1 MRPLL
6 PKDLTN
12 QNLSALQVQL
22 VLCRVAAVK
31 RPTVHHHSAD
41 YIFSD
46 PFGSNELIFS
56 PLKNSVP
63 LKLVLG
69 GVAGVA
75 HFITGHEQT
84 Q

>member
-1 MRPLL
+1 MI
-6 PKDLTN
+6 LT
-12 QNLSALQVQL
+12 VG
-22 VLCRVAAVK
+22 CRVPA
-31 RPTVHHHSAD
+31 VHHHSAD
-41 YIFSD
+41 YIFWSVGTIE
-46 PFGSNELIFS
+46 FILSN
-56 PLKNSVP
+56 LKIRVP